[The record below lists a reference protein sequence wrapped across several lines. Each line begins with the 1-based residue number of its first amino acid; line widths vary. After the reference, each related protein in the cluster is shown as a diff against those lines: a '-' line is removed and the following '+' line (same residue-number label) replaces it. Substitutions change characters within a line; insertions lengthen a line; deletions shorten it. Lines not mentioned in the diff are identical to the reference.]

1 MKSAI
6 ASIVVSIGI
15 VALLS
20 GSAFSLSTTH
30 IATDA
35 EMLLLL
41 SDTIFVA
48 EGRIGDLG
56 GAATFELDLGHDT
69 SHPYTSAQYAWQS
82 GRLETFTLSYSNVTG
97 LVTFTLG
104 NVTLY
109 YTTPFIQFGD
119 VFVRTRAV
127 DAGKSVIVQ
136 DMVLD
141 GQSVGAVSSATG
153 ADGLDILWISGAT
166 LADGFT
172 LTGTAVLSWTGS
184 PPSQSRLAFQ
194 IKIARLRQIAVED
207 NTWGGIKALFQ

>member
-1 MKSAI
+1 
-6 ASIVVSIGI
+6 
-15 VALLS
+15 
-20 GSAFSLSTTH
+20 
-30 IATDA
+30 
-35 EMLLLL
+35 
-41 SDTIFVA
+41 
-48 EGRIGDLG
+48 
-56 GAATFELDLGHDT
+56 LDLGHDT

-194 IKIARLRQIAVED
+194 IKIARLRVIGVED